1 MSLLENNKRTAH
13 PLRLLLVTSA
23 SVFIAE
29 AVVMLI
35 LGYLPG
41 LSLYSEA
48 LLDDAFLL
56 SLLAFPLLYLFL
68 FRPMLKYTER
78 QRGAEHALRKSGTE
92 LEKKVVELEAAQ
104 QALRD
109 SEEQYRSEEH
119 TSELQSQSNL

>member
-48 LLDDAFLL
+48 LLDAFLL